1 MNPSAMKVIVKYF
14 HEPAG
19 LLYHGLAWVY
29 AVSGY
34 VLGLWGLF
42 AESWLINAG
51 ATLWLA
57 HGMVIAAYL
66 IHECGHNTI
75 FRSNRANAALGEM
88 LNWICGSSY
97 TTYEEIR
104 YKHFRHHM
112 DNDDSVWFMCDEFL
126 HDHLWLARII
136 QFLEWFYIP
145 AHDLMMHFI
154 LVFNA
159 FIVPGRARHR
169 WRNALHIMIR
179 GGIFLAALVL
189 APKAAILY
197 MVAYMLMMHMLRFM
211 DSLQHDYGA
220 NAILLE
226 EDPPS
231 RFGGRATE
239 QAHTFSNPLSFHHEW
254 INWLTLNF
262 GWHNAHHAR
271 PTLPW
276 YRLPAYHKQHIS
288 DDPNRVIPFRTQA
301 RIYHRYRVYRV
312 LHEGGDLAG
321 RPSPMQEEYL
331 RSVRAGEVYGGN
343 AVSFLMS
350 F

>member
-1 MNPSAMKVIVKYF
+1 MNALTSRF

-19 LLYHGLAWVY
+19 LRYHGGAFFYALA
-29 AVSGY
+29 GY

-42 AESWLINAG
+42 SSSWLINVA
-51 ATLWLA
+51 ATAWLA
-57 HGMVIAAYL
+57 HAMVIAAYL

-75 FRSNRANAALGEM
+75 FRSNRANAVLGEFLSWM
-88 LNWICGSSY
+88 CGASY

-112 DNDDSVWFMCDEFL
+112 DNDDTVWFLYDDFL
-126 HDHLWLARII
+126 HRHRWLARVI
-136 QFLEWFYIP
+136 QALEWFYIP
-145 AHDLMMHFI
+145 AHDLMMHVI

-159 FIVPGRARHR
+159 FIVPGRGHHR
-169 WRNALHIMIR
+169 LRNALVIAVR
-179 GGIFLAALVL
+179 GGLFLAVLVL

-197 MVAYMLMMHMLRFM
+197 LVAYMLMIHVLRFM

-220 NAILLE
+220 NATLLE
-226 EDPPS
+226 ENPPS
-231 RFGGRATE
+231 RFGGRETE
-239 QAHTFSNPLSFHHEW
+239 QEHTFSNPLSFRHEW

-271 PTLPW
+271 PTVPW
-276 YRLPAYHKQHIS
+276 YRLPAYHKQRFG
-288 DDPNRVIPFRTQA
+288 DDPDRVVPFRVQLEL
-301 RIYHRYRVYRV
+301 YHRHRVHRV
-312 LHEGGDLAG
+312 LHEGGGLSQPEPMGEAYFQAMRAG
-321 RPSPMQEEYL
+321 R
-331 RSVRAGEVYGGN
+331 VYGGN